1 VESDRRGRDVTLIDE
16 GRRRLRDATSTHL
29 RGIADYFASQLS
41 EDEAEL
47 VAGVFRRTSIR

>member
-1 VESDRRGRDVTLIDE
+1 MLTDE

-29 RGIADYFASQLS
+29 RGIAVYLASQLG

-47 VAGVFRRTSIR
+47 IADGFRRVSVR